1 MADTDTQTQG
11 GAQTITTEETGL
23 SLLDQA
29 ISVTKQTEPSR
40 VEELMRTLANEAM
53 SGTVQFQK
61 NMTVTLREAIAKID
75 AQISEQLAAIM
86 HAEKFKTLEGSWRG
100 LNYLVKNS
108 EIGEGLK
115 VQLLNV
121 TKKELA
127 ADLEKA
133 TDFDQS
139 NFYKKV
145 YEEQFG
151 TAGGAPFSTLIGDFY
166 FNKSSSDVEL
176 LTNISS
182 VAAAG
187 FCPFISAA
195 DANVFGMDSFT
206 ELANPMDMKQ
216 LFETADYIKWNSF
229 RNTEDARFVTLT
241 MPKVLSRV
249 PYGKDTKAVDAFDY
263 EEAPRDANGNAKPMQ
278 HDDYA
283 WMNASYA
290 LAARLTDAHAQY
302 GWCTAIR
309 GAEGGGKVTNLP
321 THVFHS
327 DDGDLD
333 AKCPTEIGI
342 TDRREKELSDLG
354 FLPLCHYKNTDFSV
368 FFGAQTMQKPK
379 KYDRPEATAN
389 AAISARL
396 PYIMATSRF
405 AHYLKVMARDKIGS
419 FMEASDTE
427 QLLNRWI
434 GQYVNASEG
443 AGQESRAR
451 YPLREAKVEV
461 KEVPGAPGSYTA
473 VAHLRPWLQFEELT
487 TSMRLVARIP
497 GKDG

>member
-1 MADTDTQTQG
+1 MATQTSG
-11 GAQTITTEETGL
+11 GAQTQTNEASV
-23 SLLDQA
+23 SLLDEA
-29 ISVTKQTEPSR
+29 ISATKQTEPER
-40 VEELMRTLANEAM
+40 VEELMRTLAQEAM
-53 SGTVQFQK
+53 SGTVQFKK

-75 AQISEQLAAIM
+75 AQISEQLAAVM
-86 HAEKFKTLEGSWRG
+86 HAEKFKRLEGSWRG

-108 EIGEGLK
+108 EIGESLK
-115 VQLLNV
+115 IQMLNV
-121 TKKELA
+121 SKKEVA
-127 ADLEKA
+127 ADLSKA

-139 NFYKKV
+139 QLYKKV

-151 TAGGAPFSTLIGDFY
+151 TAGGQPFGTLIGDY
-166 FNKSSSDVEL
+166 FFSKHPDDIEL

-187 FCPFISAA
+187 FTPFIAAA
-195 DANVFGMDSFT
+195 DSRLFGMNSFG
-206 ELANPMDMKQ
+206 ELSNPMDLKQ
-216 LFETADYIKWNSF
+216 LFETADYTKWNSY
-229 RNTEDARFVTLT
+229 RQTEDARFVTLT
-241 MPKVLSRV
+241 MPKVLARL
-249 PYGKDTKAVDAFDY
+249 PYGADTKPVEGFAY
-263 EEAPRDANGNAKPMQ
+263 EEAPHDANGAPKAMD
-278 HDDYA
+278 HDDYC
-283 WMNASYA
+283 WMNAAYA
-290 LAARLTDAHAQY
+290 LAARMTDAFAQY

-333 AKCPTEIGI
+333 TKCPTEIGI

-354 FLPLCHYKNTDFSV
+354 FLPLCHYKNTDYSV
-368 FFGAQTMQKPK
+368 FFGAQTTQKPK

-427 QLLNRWI
+427 TWLNRWI
-434 GQYVNASEG
+434 GRYVNATEG
-443 AGQESRAR
+443 AGQEARAK
-451 YPLREAKVEV
+451 YPLREARVEV
-461 KEVPGAPGSYTA
+461 REVEGAPGSYTA

-497 GKDG
+497 KAS

>member
-1 MADTDTQTQG
+1 MAETEAQAAG
-11 GAQTITTEETGL
+11 GAATVEAQATT

-29 ISVTKQTEPSR
+29 ISVTKQTEPQR
-40 VEELMRTLANEAM
+40 VEQLMRTLAQEAM

-61 NMTVTLREAIAKID
+61 NLTVTLRDAIAKID
-75 AQISEQLAAIM
+75 AQISEQLAAVM
-86 HAEKFKTLEGSWRG
+86 HAEKFKALEGSWRG

-115 VQLLNV
+115 IQVLNV

-127 ADLEKA
+127 ADLAKA

-151 TAGGAPFSTLIGDFY
+151 TAGGAPFGALIGDYY
-166 FNKSSSDVEL
+166 FSKHPDDIEL
-176 LTNISS
+176 LTNVSS

-195 DANVFGMDSFT
+195 NANLFGMDSFT
-206 ELANPMDMKQ
+206 ELSNPMDMKQ
-216 LFETADYIKWNSF
+216 LFETADYMKWNSF
-229 RNTEDARFVTLT
+229 RQTEDSRFVTLV
-241 MPKVLSRV
+241 MPKVLARL
-249 PYGKDTKAVDAFDY
+249 PYGADTKPVEAFAY
-263 EEAPRDANGNAKPMQ
+263 EEAPFDAAGNAKSMK
-278 HDDYA
+278 HDDYC
-283 WMNASYA
+283 WMNAAYA
-290 LAARLTDAHAQY
+290 MAARLTDAHAQY

-309 GAEGGGKVTNLP
+309 GAEGGGKVTDLP
-321 THVFHS
+321 THVFSS

-354 FLPLCHYKNTDFSV
+354 FLPLCHYKNTDYSV
-368 FFGAQTMQKPK
+368 FFGAQTTQKPK

-427 QLLNRWI
+427 KWLNRWI
-434 GQYVNASEG
+434 GNYVNASEG
-443 AGQESRAR
+443 AGQEARAK
-451 YPLREAKVEV
+451 YPLREARIEVREVE
-461 KEVPGAPGSYTA
+461 GSPGSFTA
-473 VAHLRPWLQFEELT
+473 VAHMRPWLQFEELT

-497 GKDG
+497 KAS

>member
-1 MADTDTQTQG
+1 MAETEAQAAG
-11 GAQTITTEETGL
+11 GAATVEAQATT

-29 ISVTKQTEPSR
+29 ISVTKQTEPQR
-40 VEELMRTLANEAM
+40 VEQLMRTLAQEAM

-61 NMTVTLREAIAKID
+61 NLTVTLRDAIAKID
-75 AQISEQLAAIM
+75 AQISEQLAAVM
-86 HAEKFKTLEGSWRG
+86 HAEKFKALEGSWRG

-115 VQLLNV
+115 IQVLNV

-127 ADLEKA
+127 ADLAKA

-151 TAGGAPFSTLIGDFY
+151 TAGGAPFGSLIGDFY
-166 FNKSSSDVEL
+166 FSKHPDDIEL

-195 DANVFGMDSFT
+195 NANLFGMDSFT
-206 ELANPMDMKQ
+206 ELSNPMDMKQ
-216 LFETADYIKWNSF
+216 LFETADYMKWNSF
-229 RNTEDARFVTLT
+229 RQTEDSRFVTLV
-241 MPKVLSRV
+241 MPKVLARL
-249 PYGKDTKAVDAFDY
+249 PYGADTKPVEAFAY
-263 EEAPRDANGNAKPMQ
+263 EEAPFDAAGNAKSMK
-278 HDDYA
+278 HDDYC
-283 WMNASYA
+283 WMNAAYA
-290 LAARLTDAHAQY
+290 MAARLTDAHAQY

-309 GAEGGGKVTNLP
+309 GAEGGGKVTDLP
-321 THVFHS
+321 THVFSS

-354 FLPLCHYKNTDFSV
+354 FLPLCHYKNTDYSV
-368 FFGAQTMQKPK
+368 FFGAQTTQKPK

-427 QLLNRWI
+427 KWLNRWI
-434 GQYVNASEG
+434 GNYVNASEG
-443 AGQESRAR
+443 AGQEARAK
-451 YPLREAKVEV
+451 YPLREARIEVREVE
-461 KEVPGAPGSYTA
+461 GSPGSFTA
-473 VAHLRPWLQFEELT
+473 VAHMRPWLQFEELT

-497 GKDG
+497 KAS